1 VSWQTGTIIIGDA
14 LKTLRELEAES
25 VQCVVTSPPYWGLRD
40 YGLTPSEWADGWAGC
55 LGLEPT
61 PEQFLVHL
69 VELFEGVKRVL
80 RPDGTVWLNMGDCYA
95 ASPRGN
101 RPGDFSTS
109 SLTNPQRQDETARGR
124 AKVFG
129 LAAKQRLMMPARCAL
144 ALQAAGWWIR
154 SEIVWA
160 KPNPMPSSVTDRP
173 TDSHEMVYLLAKGD
187 ARGRARYFYDAD
199 AVREKQGQPT
209 RRAASFRDGGVYTG
223 NRSHDNSAP
232 KAKATHGDG
241 PMATGRNR
249 RTVWTIPT
257 QPYRG
262 AHFATFPEKL
272 VEPCILAGTSAR
284 GACST
289 CGAPWR
295 RVVEKGELVPTRK
308 SHDLRAYG
316 VVRDLGKERGEQGAN
331 RAKGGHRSN
340 MAHTRTTTGW
350 EPTCEHADA
359 PTRPCVVLD
368 PFCGSGTTGVVA
380 LKNGSS
386 FVGLELSRDY
396 AGLALERLQ
405 VAAPSLF
412 CPVIV
417 KDDGDP
423 NGGGVGGSR

>member
-1 VSWQTGTIIIGDA
+1 MSGQRGTIIIGDA
-14 LKTLRELEAES
+14 LETLRELEAES

-40 YGLTPSEWADGWAGC
+40 YNLPPSEWADGWSGC

-61 PEQFLVHL
+61 PEQFLAHL
-69 VELFEGVKRVL
+69 VELFDGVRRVL
-80 RPDGTVWLNMGDCYA
+80 RPDGTAWMNMGDCYA
-95 ASPRGN
+95 GSPARKAYGDQGN
-101 RPGDFSTS
+101 VD
-109 SLTNPQRQDETARGR
+109 QGR
-124 AKVFG
+124 YGCDALKQGFG
-129 LAAKQRLMMPARCAL
+129 LPAKQRLMMPARCAL

-160 KPNPMPSSVTDRP
+160 KPNPMPASVTDRP
-173 TDSHEMVYLLAKGD
+173 TDSHEMVYLLAK
-187 ARGRARYFYDAD
+187 RARYFYDAD

-209 RRAASFRDGGVYTG
+209 RRAASFRHGGVYTG

-232 KAKATHGDG
+232 KANSTHGDG

-257 QPYRG
+257 QPYKG
-262 AHFATFPEKL
+262 AHFATFPERL

-295 RVVEKGELVPTRK
+295 RVVAAEGGTIGHSWHNHENDAATGQSKAGLACPV
-308 SHDLRAYG
+308 A
-316 VVRDLGKERGEQGAN
+316 KERGA
-331 RAKGGHRSN
+331 AKGY
-340 MAHTRTTTGW
+340 TRTTTGW
-350 EPTCEHADA
+350 EPTCGHADA

-417 KDDGDP
+417 KE
-423 NGGGVGGSR
+423 GG